1 MSKYPDGY
9 AVLDKFDFERP
20 PVGIKFLPFKPKNLS
35 RPDKPL
41 DFCEMLVEAQKGK
54 GFCVGKEDFT
64 CMGPQY
70 WIILTVI
77 RNLYDHTAA
86 ASRLER
92 EKSAKFTVTLV
103 RPAIK
108 SHSKIPGS

>member
-1 MSKYPDGY
+1 LISVLPGVISAVRY
-9 AVLDKFDFERP
+9 AWGE
-20 PVGIKFLPFKPKNLS
+20 
-35 RPDKPL
+35 
-41 DFCEMLVEAQKGK
+41 EAP
-54 GFCVGKEDFT
+54 
-64 CMGPQY
+64 PQY

-77 RNLYDHTAA
+77 RSLYDHTAA

-92 EKSAKFTVTLV
+92 ERSAKFTVTLV